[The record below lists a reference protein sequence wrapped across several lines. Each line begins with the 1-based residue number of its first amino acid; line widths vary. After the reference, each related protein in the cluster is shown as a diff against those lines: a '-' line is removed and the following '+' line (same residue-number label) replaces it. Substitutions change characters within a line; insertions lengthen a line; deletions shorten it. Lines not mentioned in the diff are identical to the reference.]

1 MNARRAAAVY
11 NANSEYVRLRSYNY
25 GSSYI
30 TSRSGGDVW
39 NDANRS
45 DDSLYRVV
53 PGLADRSCVSFESK
67 RFPGRYLRH
76 SSYLLRT
83 DANTGGPFTADA
95 TFCPRT
101 ALSGDRTYRSFESL
115 NFPGYYIRHASGR
128 VRIAAFEDSS
138 LYRQDASFQ
147 YTQN

>member
-1 MNARRAAAVY
+1 MAV
-11 NANSEYVRLRSYNY
+11 AN
-25 GSSYI
+25 GC
-30 TSRSGGDVW
+30 
-39 NDANRS
+39 
-45 DDSLYRVV
+45 RV
-53 PGLADRSCVSFESK
+53 
-67 RFPGRYLRH
+67 
-76 SSYLLRT
+76 YLLRT